1 MKNGIC
7 ILFLTFTFATRAQQA
22 PSLELPAAD
31 QSIFNLQN
39 LKGQFVLVD
48 FWASWCQPCRSE
60 NQQLVAFLHNL
71 QDKDTNAVAKFTIV
85 SVSLD
90 KDRTTWQKAIR
101 NDRMFWP
108 HQLIDTTG
116 WESKTAANWGVK
128 RLPAKFLLNP
138 EGKIVATNPGLQE
151 ITAFLQ
157 Q

>member
-1 MKNGIC
+1 MKNGIF
-7 ILFLTFTFATRAQQA
+7 ILFLTFAFNTGAQQA
-22 PSLELPAAD
+22 PSLQLPAAD
-31 QSIFNLQN
+31 QSIFQLHS
-39 LKGQFVLVD
+39 LKGQYVLVD

-60 NQQLVAFLHNL
+60 NQQLVAYLHNL
-71 QDKDTNAVAKFTIV
+71 QEKDTAIAAKFTIV

-108 HQLIDTTG
+108 HQVIDTTG
-116 WESKTAANWGVK
+116 WESKTAAIWGVK
-128 RLPAKFLLNP
+128 RLPTKFLVNP
-138 EGKIVATNPGLQE
+138 DGKIIATNPGLNE